1 MKAQIGSIFEDILET
16 VREPFLVLDSD
27 LKVLKAS
34 GSFYQIFRITPK
46 ETLGHLIYDL
56 GNRQWDIP
64 WLRRLLEDILPK
76 DNKIDNY
83 QVEHFFPNIGYK
95 IMLLNARRIIQK
107 DVGSEI
113 ILLAIEDLTGRRR
126 QEGLLGEPEELY
138 RRLFETAGSGILF
151 LDKNKG
157 NITYINP
164 AFRKMLG
171 YSEEESIGN
180 KLQDVGFPPDL
191 YAIQKINHI
200 LNKDGMIHNEEVS
213 IKNKA
218 GQVIYADIY
227 LINKTR
233 FIQCNIRNVTER
245 KKEKE
250 ALKRS
255 EERFRTIADFTYN
268 WEYWLDPNQNFLYSS
283 LSCQR
288 ITGYPRED
296 FLKDP
301 KLLNK
306 IIHPDDREIM
316 IRHNHEISEKGEV
329 LPIDFRIIDRT
340 GREHWIAHV
349 CYPVVSVDGRTL
361 GQRAT
366 NQDVTERKLVEEALK
381 AMSLEDD
388 LTGLYNR
395 RGFLALAGQELKLAN
410 RMKRGA
416 YLLFNDLDGLKV
428 INDNF
433 GHPQGDQA
441 LIDTA
446 RILKETF
453 RDPDILAR
461 IGGDEFVI
469 LAIEAAPEAGPELL
483 LERLKKNLDLFNEK
497 SNRPYQLSLSM
508 GVVGYD
514 PEHPVPIDDLL
525 IQADNQMYEEKQRKK
540 KLKSV

>member
-1 MKAQIGSIFEDILET
+1 MGYSLAS
-16 VREPFLVLDSD
+16 
-27 LKVLKAS
+27 KV
-34 GSFYQIFRITPK
+34 
-46 ETLGHLIYDL
+46 
-56 GNRQWDIP
+56 
-64 WLRRLLEDILPK
+64 LEDILPQDK
-76 DNKIDNY
+76 KIDNY
-83 QVEHFFPNIGYK
+83 QVEHFFPNIGPK

-126 QEGLLGEPEELY
+126 QEDLLVEPEERY
-138 RRLFETAGSGILF
+138 RRLFETAESGILF
-151 LDKNKG
+151 LEKSQG
-157 NITYINP
+157 NITYTNP

-200 LNKDGMIHNEEVS
+200 LNKNGLIHNEEVS

-268 WEYWLDPNQNFLYSS
+268 WEYWLDPNQKFLYSS

-296 FLKDP
+296 FLRDP
-301 KLLNK
+301 NLLYK

-316 IRHNHEISEKGEV
+316 IRHHHEISEKGEV
-329 LPIDFRIIDRT
+329 LPIDFRIIDRN

-361 GQRAT
+361 GQRAS
-366 NQDVTERKLVEEALK
+366 NQDVTERKLAEEALK
-381 AMSLEDD
+381 AMSLEDE

-395 RGFLALAGQELKLAN
+395 RGFLTLASQELKIAN
-410 RMKRGA
+410 RMKRGTF
-416 YLLFNDLDGLKV
+416 LLFNDLDDLKV
-428 INDNF
+428 INDTF
-433 GHPQGDQA
+433 GHLQGDQA

-469 LAIEAAPEAGPELL
+469 LTIEAAPEVGPELML
-483 LERLKKNLDLFNEK
+483 KRLQKNLDLFNEK
-497 SNRPYQLSLSM
+497 TNRPYPLSMSM
-508 GVVGYD
+508 GVVRYD
-514 PEHPVPIDDLL
+514 PEHPVSIDNLL

-540 KLKSV
+540 KLKST